1 VDGLGQ
7 AWRTGPGMDRRVGD
21 WKGTAGTGKADEAK
35 QDRAWIGAVWT
46 GMADAERQGLAKLGL
61 ARRTNHGE

>member
-1 VDGLGQ
+1 
-7 AWRTGPGMDRRVGD
+7 MDRRVGD